1 MCQITCISPYFL
13 LVIHTLRYFRTA
25 STDIAGFPAYIE
37 VGYVDGVEF
46 THYNSESKK
55 AEAKQDW
62 MKSFA
67 VDNPDYWEMETQRNV
82 VNEHVF
88 LVNIGIAKERF
99 NHTGGVHIIQ
109 WMFGC
114 EWNDETNETDGC
126 NQHSY
131 DGEDFIA
138 LDTKTMTYVAA
149 NPQAFITT
157 LKWNR
162 DQDRKEYRK
171 HYYTE
176 MCPSLLR
183 RLVNYGQKVL
193 MRTELPKV
201 SLLQKTPSSPVT
213 CHASGFYPHM
223 ADLFWRKDGEQLHE
237 DVDSGQTLPN
247 HDGTFQM
254 MVDLRL
260 EVTDEVEGQ
269 YECVFQLAG
278 VKGEIV
284 TKLEKRNILSNARN
298 EGEEP
303 SSRILVT
310 ANVLS
315 FTTCV
320 LFCLKTHA
328 GTGRTCK
335 FHTGSPKPG
344 SNSVPLQCEVD
355 APTNHSP
362 TGPPFSYIQLL

>member
-1 MCQITCISPYFL
+1 
-13 LVIHTLRYFRTA
+13 
-25 STDIAGFPAYIE
+25 
-37 VGYVDGVEF
+37 
-46 THYNSESKK
+46 
-55 AEAKQDW
+55 

-298 EGEEP
+298 EAETRKKIGTIAALLVVVALVVVIVVIVVVIMRRLNRSHDIETSSSSDGEL
-303 SSRILVT
+303 SSESERQM
-310 ANVLS
+310 LS
-315 FTTCV
+315 
-320 LFCLKTHA
+320 KTNGPTQDGEDA
-328 GTGRTCK
+328 LTDC
-335 FHTGSPKPG
+335 
-344 SNSVPLQCEVD
+344 VPL
-355 APTNHSP
+355 APAGLNDKVPLS
-362 TGPPFSYIQLL
+362 

>member
-1 MCQITCISPYFL
+1 NRCIHL
-13 LVIHTLRYFRTA
+13 LAIAVSLPRSVNVLIHTLRYFRTA

-298 EGEEP
+298 EAETRKKIGTIAALLVVVALVVVIVVIVVVIMRRLNRSHGEGHNFFSPPRDLWPLP
-303 SSRILVT
+303 SVR
-310 ANVLS
+310 
-315 FTTCV
+315 
-320 LFCLKTHA
+320 
-328 GTGRTCK
+328 
-335 FHTGSPKPG
+335 
-344 SNSVPLQCEVD
+344 
-355 APTNHSP
+355 
-362 TGPPFSYIQLL
+362 